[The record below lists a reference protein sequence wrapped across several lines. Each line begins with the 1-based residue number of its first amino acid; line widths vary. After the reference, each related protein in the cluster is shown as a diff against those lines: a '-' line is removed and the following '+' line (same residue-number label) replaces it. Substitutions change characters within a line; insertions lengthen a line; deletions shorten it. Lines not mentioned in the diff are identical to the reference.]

1 MTSILLRV
9 SLILLCLGVAFLI
22 AAAVIFV
29 KLKIWVVIA
38 DLSGKTA
45 QQSIERLRSQ
55 SGQAAPR
62 QRHFSYVANSG
73 AIWRGKGTGRLSKKE
88 TEPLGRKSEQT
99 LPLNQMG
106 ADPDGTMPLDQAEL
120 DGTMPLDQAGL
131 DGTMPLDQAD
141 PDGTMP
147 LDQAGPDGTMPLD
160 QAELDGTMPLDQAG
174 LDGTMPL
181 DQAGPDGTMP
191 LDQAGPDGTMPL
203 DQETGILDDAAFAA
217 AASDPGATVVM
228 APEPE
233 PECPIPHGDFVL
245 LEQTV
250 LIHTQEVIPQQ
261 SEFHI

>member
-45 QQSIERLRSQ
+45 QQSIARLRSQ

-99 LPLNQMG
+99 LPLNQTET
-106 ADPDGTMPLDQAEL
+106 DP
-120 DGTMPLDQAGL
+120 

-147 LDQAGPDGTMPLD
+147 LDQAGL
-160 QAELDGTMPLDQAG
+160 
-174 LDGTMPL
+174 
-181 DQAGPDGTMP
+181 
-191 LDQAGPDGTMPL
+191 DGTMPL

>member
-22 AAAVIFV
+22 TAAVIFV
-29 KLKIWVVIA
+29 KLKIWTVIA

-88 TEPLGRKSEQT
+88 TEPLGRRTEQT

-106 ADPDGTMPLDQAEL
+106 
-120 DGTMPLDQAGL
+120 
-131 DGTMPLDQAD
+131 AD

-160 QAELDGTMPLDQAG
+160 QAELDGTMPLDQ
-174 LDGTMPL
+174 
-181 DQAGPDGTMP
+181 
-191 LDQAGPDGTMPL
+191 
-203 DQETGILDDAAFAA
+203 ETGIRDDAAFAA

>member
-9 SLILLCLGVAFLI
+9 SLILLCLGIAFLI

-45 QQSIERLRSQ
+45 QQSIARLRSQ
-55 SGQAAPR
+55 SGQATPR

-106 ADPDGTMPLDQAEL
+106 ADPDGTMPLDQ
-120 DGTMPLDQAGL
+120 G
-131 DGTMPLDQAD
+131 D

-147 LDQAGPDGTMPLD
+147 LDQAGL
-160 QAELDGTMPLDQAG
+160 
-174 LDGTMPL
+174 
-181 DQAGPDGTMP
+181 
-191 LDQAGPDGTMPL
+191 DGTMPL

>member
-1 MTSILLRV
+1 MTSTLQTI
-9 SLILLCLGVAFLI
+9 SLVTLCLGVAFLI

-55 SGQAAPR
+55 AGQPAPR

-88 TEPLGRKSEQT
+88 TEPLGRRTEQT
-99 LPLNQMG
+99 LPLNKMG
-106 ADPDGTMPLDQAEL
+106 ADPDGTMPLN
-120 DGTMPLDQAGL
+120 
-131 DGTMPLDQAD
+131 QAD

-147 LDQAGPDGTMPLD
+147 LDQADL
-160 QAELDGTMPLDQAG
+160 
-174 LDGTMPL
+174 
-181 DQAGPDGTMP
+181 
-191 LDQAGPDGTMPL
+191 DGTMPL

-261 SEFHI
+261 SEFHA

>member
-1 MTSILLRV
+1 MTFILLRV

-88 TEPLGRKSEQT
+88 TEPLGRRTEQT

-106 ADPDGTMPLDQAEL
+106 ADPDGTMPLDQA
-120 DGTMPLDQAGL
+120 
-131 DGTMPLDQAD
+131 D

-147 LDQAGPDGTMPLD
+147 LDQAG
-160 QAELDGTMPLDQAG
+160 LDGTMPLDQAG

-191 LDQAGPDGTMPL
+191 LDQAGLDGTMPL

>member
-1 MTSILLRV
+1 MTFILLRV

-131 DGTMPLDQAD
+131 DGTMPLDQA
-141 PDGTMP
+141 G
-147 LDQAGPDGTMPLD
+147 
-160 QAELDGTMPLDQAG
+160 LDGTMPLDQAG
-174 LDGTMPL
+174 L
-181 DQAGPDGTMP
+181 
-191 LDQAGPDGTMPL
+191 DGTMPL

>member
-1 MTSILLRV
+1 MTFILLRV

-88 TEPLGRKSEQT
+88 TEPLGRRTEQT

-106 ADPDGTMPLDQAEL
+106 
-120 DGTMPLDQAGL
+120 
-131 DGTMPLDQAD
+131 AD

-160 QAELDGTMPLDQAG
+160 QAGPDGTMPLDQADPDGTMPLDQAG

-181 DQAGPDGTMP
+181 DQAG
-191 LDQAGPDGTMPL
+191 LDGTMPL

>member
-1 MTSILLRV
+1 MTSTLQTI
-9 SLILLCLGVAFLI
+9 SLVTLCLGVAFLI

-55 SGQAAPR
+55 AGQLAPR

-88 TEPLGRKSEQT
+88 TEPLGRRTEQT

-106 ADPDGTMPLDQAEL
+106 ADPDGTMPLDQA
-120 DGTMPLDQAGL
+120 DL

-147 LDQAGPDGTMPLD
+147 LDQADL
-160 QAELDGTMPLDQAG
+160 
-174 LDGTMPL
+174 
-181 DQAGPDGTMP
+181 
-191 LDQAGPDGTMPL
+191 DGTMPL

>member
-88 TEPLGRKSEQT
+88 TEPLGRRTEQT

-106 ADPDGTMPLDQAEL
+106 
-120 DGTMPLDQAGL
+120 
-131 DGTMPLDQAD
+131 AD

-174 LDGTMPL
+174 
-181 DQAGPDGTMP
+181 PDGTMP
-191 LDQAGPDGTMPL
+191 LDQAGLDGTMPL

>member
-45 QQSIERLRSQ
+45 QQSIARLRSQ
-55 SGQAAPR
+55 SGQATPR

-99 LPLNQMG
+99 LPLNQTET
-106 ADPDGTMPLDQAEL
+106 DP

-141 PDGTMP
+141 
-147 LDQAGPDGTMPLD
+147 
-160 QAELDGTMPLDQAG
+160 
-174 LDGTMPL
+174 
-181 DQAGPDGTMP
+181 
-191 LDQAGPDGTMPL
+191 PDGTMPL

>member
-1 MTSILLRV
+1 MTFILLRV

-45 QQSIERLRSQ
+45 QQSIARLRSQ

-88 TEPLGRKSEQT
+88 TEPLGRRTEQT

-106 ADPDGTMPLDQAEL
+106 AD
-120 DGTMPLDQAGL
+120 
-131 DGTMPLDQAD
+131 
-141 PDGTMP
+141 
-147 LDQAGPDGTMPLD
+147 
-160 QAELDGTMPLDQAG
+160 
-174 LDGTMPL
+174 
-181 DQAGPDGTMP
+181 
-191 LDQAGPDGTMPL
+191 PDGTMPL

>member
-45 QQSIERLRSQ
+45 QQSIARLRSQ
-55 SGQAAPR
+55 SGQATPR

-106 ADPDGTMPLDQAEL
+106 ADPDGTMPLDQA
-120 DGTMPLDQAGL
+120 
-131 DGTMPLDQAD
+131 D

-147 LDQAGPDGTMPLD
+147 LDQAGL
-160 QAELDGTMPLDQAG
+160 
-174 LDGTMPL
+174 
-181 DQAGPDGTMP
+181 DGTMP

-250 LIHTQEVIPQQ
+250 LIHTREVIPQQ

>member
-1 MTSILLRV
+1 MTSTLQTI
-9 SLILLCLGVAFLI
+9 SLVTLCLGVAFLI

-45 QQSIERLRSQ
+45 QQSIERLRTQ
-55 SGQAAPR
+55 AGQPAPR

-88 TEPLGRKSEQT
+88 TEPLGRRTEQT

-106 ADPDGTMPLDQAEL
+106 ADPDGTMPLDQA
-120 DGTMPLDQAGL
+120 DP

-147 LDQAGPDGTMPLD
+147 LDQ
-160 QAELDGTMPLDQAG
+160 
-174 LDGTMPL
+174 
-181 DQAGPDGTMP
+181 
-191 LDQAGPDGTMPL
+191 
-203 DQETGILDDAAFAA
+203 ETGIPDDAAAAA

>member
-1 MTSILLRV
+1 MTSTLQTI
-9 SLILLCLGVAFLI
+9 SLVTLCLGVAFLI

-29 KLKIWVVIA
+29 KLKIWIVIA

-88 TEPLGRKSEQT
+88 TEPLGRRTEQT

-106 ADPDGTMPLDQAEL
+106 ADPDGTMPLN
-120 DGTMPLDQAGL
+120 
-131 DGTMPLDQAD
+131 
-141 PDGTMP
+141 
-147 LDQAGPDGTMPLD
+147 
-160 QAELDGTMPLDQAG
+160 
-174 LDGTMPL
+174 
-181 DQAGPDGTMP
+181 
-191 LDQAGPDGTMPL
+191 
-203 DQETGILDDAAFAA
+203 QETGILDDAAFAA

>member
-9 SLILLCLGVAFLI
+9 SLILLCLGIAFLI

-45 QQSIERLRSQ
+45 QQSIARLRSQ
-55 SGQAAPR
+55 SGQATPR

-88 TEPLGRKSEQT
+88 TEPLGHRTDQT
-99 LPLNQMG
+99 LPLNQTET
-106 ADPDGTMPLDQAEL
+106 DPDGTML
-120 DGTMPLDQAGL
+120 
-131 DGTMPLDQAD
+131 LDQAD

-147 LDQAGPDGTMPLD
+147 LDQADPDSTMPLD
-160 QAELDGTMPLDQAG
+160 QLNT
-174 LDGTMPL
+174 
-181 DQAGPDGTMP
+181 
-191 LDQAGPDGTMPL
+191 DGTMPL

>member
-1 MTSILLRV
+1 MTFILLRV

-45 QQSIERLRSQ
+45 QQSIARLRSQ

-88 TEPLGRKSEQT
+88 TEPLGRRTEQT

-106 ADPDGTMPLDQAEL
+106 
-120 DGTMPLDQAGL
+120 
-131 DGTMPLDQAD
+131 AD

-160 QAELDGTMPLDQAG
+160 QAEL
-174 LDGTMPL
+174 
-181 DQAGPDGTMP
+181 
-191 LDQAGPDGTMPL
+191 DGTMPL

>member
-1 MTSILLRV
+1 MTSTLQTI
-9 SLILLCLGVAFLI
+9 SLVTLCLGVAFLI
-22 AAAVIFV
+22 AAAVVFV

-45 QQSIERLRSQ
+45 QQSIERLRTQAGQ
-55 SGQAAPR
+55 SAPR
-62 QRHFSYVANSG
+62 QRHLSYVANSG
-73 AIWRGKGTGRLSKKE
+73 AMWRGKGTGRLSKKE
-88 TEPLGRKSEQT
+88 TEALGRRTEQT

-106 ADPDGTMPLDQAEL
+106 AD
-120 DGTMPLDQAGL
+120 
-131 DGTMPLDQAD
+131 
-141 PDGTMP
+141 
-147 LDQAGPDGTMPLD
+147 
-160 QAELDGTMPLDQAG
+160 
-174 LDGTMPL
+174 
-181 DQAGPDGTMP
+181 
-191 LDQAGPDGTMPL
+191 PDGTMPL

-261 SEFHI
+261 SEFHA

>member
-88 TEPLGRKSEQT
+88 TEPLGRRTEQT

-106 ADPDGTMPLDQAEL
+106 
-120 DGTMPLDQAGL
+120 
-131 DGTMPLDQAD
+131 AD

-160 QAELDGTMPLDQAG
+160 QAEL
-174 LDGTMPL
+174 
-181 DQAGPDGTMP
+181 
-191 LDQAGPDGTMPL
+191 DGTMPL

-233 PECPIPHGDFVL
+233 TECPIPHGDFVL

>member
-1 MTSILLRV
+1 MTSTLQTI
-9 SLILLCLGVAFLI
+9 SLVTLCLGVAFLI

-55 SGQAAPR
+55 AGQPAPR

-73 AIWRGKGTGRLSKKE
+73 AVWGKGTGRLSKKE
-88 TEPLGRKSEQT
+88 TEPLGRRTEQT

-106 ADPDGTMPLDQAEL
+106 ADPDGTMPLDQA
-120 DGTMPLDQAGL
+120 
-131 DGTMPLDQAD
+131 D

-147 LDQAGPDGTMPLD
+147 LDQAD
-160 QAELDGTMPLDQAG
+160 
-174 LDGTMPL
+174 
-181 DQAGPDGTMP
+181 
-191 LDQAGPDGTMPL
+191 PDGTMPL

>member
-1 MTSILLRV
+1 MTSTLQTI
-9 SLILLCLGVAFLI
+9 SLVTLCLGVAFLI

-55 SGQAAPR
+55 AGQPAPR

-88 TEPLGRKSEQT
+88 TEPLGRRTEQT

-106 ADPDGTMPLDQAEL
+106 ADPDGTMPLDQA
-120 DGTMPLDQAGL
+120 
-131 DGTMPLDQAD
+131 D

-147 LDQAGPDGTMPLD
+147 LDQADL
-160 QAELDGTMPLDQAG
+160 
-174 LDGTMPL
+174 
-181 DQAGPDGTMP
+181 
-191 LDQAGPDGTMPL
+191 DGTMPL

>member
-1 MTSILLRV
+1 MTSTLQTI
-9 SLILLCLGVAFLI
+9 SLVTLCLGVACLI

-45 QQSIERLRSQ
+45 QQSIERLRTQ
-55 SGQAAPR
+55 AGQPAPR

-88 TEPLGRKSEQT
+88 TEPLGRRTEQT

-106 ADPDGTMPLDQAEL
+106 ADPDGTMPLDQ
-120 DGTMPLDQAGL
+120 
-131 DGTMPLDQAD
+131 
-141 PDGTMP
+141 
-147 LDQAGPDGTMPLD
+147 
-160 QAELDGTMPLDQAG
+160 
-174 LDGTMPL
+174 
-181 DQAGPDGTMP
+181 
-191 LDQAGPDGTMPL
+191 
-203 DQETGILDDAAFAA
+203 ETGIPDDAAAAA

>member
-1 MTSILLRV
+1 MTFILLRV

-88 TEPLGRKSEQT
+88 TEPLGRRTEQT

-106 ADPDGTMPLDQAEL
+106 ADPDGTMPLDQADPDGTMPLDQAEL
-120 DGTMPLDQAGL
+120 DGTMPLDQAG
-131 DGTMPLDQAD
+131 

-147 LDQAGPDGTMPLD
+147 LDQAGL
-160 QAELDGTMPLDQAG
+160 
-174 LDGTMPL
+174 
-181 DQAGPDGTMP
+181 
-191 LDQAGPDGTMPL
+191 DGTMPL

-261 SEFHI
+261 SEFRI

>member
-1 MTSILLRV
+1 MTSTLQTI
-9 SLILLCLGVAFLI
+9 SLVTLCLGVAFLI

-55 SGQAAPR
+55 AGQPAPR

-73 AIWRGKGTGRLSKKE
+73 AVWRGKGTGRLSKKE
-88 TEPLGRKSEQT
+88 TEPLGRRTEQT

-106 ADPDGTMPLDQAEL
+106 ADPDGTMPLDQA
-120 DGTMPLDQAGL
+120 
-131 DGTMPLDQAD
+131 D

-147 LDQAGPDGTMPLD
+147 LDQAD
-160 QAELDGTMPLDQAG
+160 
-174 LDGTMPL
+174 
-181 DQAGPDGTMP
+181 
-191 LDQAGPDGTMPL
+191 PDGTMPL

>member
-9 SLILLCLGVAFLI
+9 SLILLCLGIAFLI

-45 QQSIERLRSQ
+45 QQSIARLRSQ

-99 LPLNQMG
+99 LPLNQTET
-106 ADPDGTMPLDQAEL
+106 DP
-120 DGTMPLDQAGL
+120 

-147 LDQAGPDGTMPLD
+147 LDQAG
-160 QAELDGTMPLDQAG
+160 LDGTMPLDQMG

-181 DQAGPDGTMP
+181 DQAN
-191 LDQAGPDGTMPL
+191 LDGTMPL

>member
-9 SLILLCLGVAFLI
+9 SLILLCLGIAFLI

-45 QQSIERLRSQ
+45 QQSIARLRSQ
-55 SGQAAPR
+55 SGQATPR

-106 ADPDGTMPLDQAEL
+106 ADPDGTMPLDQA
-120 DGTMPLDQAGL
+120 DL

-147 LDQAGPDGTMPLD
+147 LDQADP
-160 QAELDGTMPLDQAG
+160 DGTMPLDQAG

-181 DQAGPDGTMP
+181 DQ
-191 LDQAGPDGTMPL
+191 
-203 DQETGILDDAAFAA
+203 ETGIPDDAAAAA

-233 PECPIPHGDFVL
+233 PECPMPHGDFVL

>member
-1 MTSILLRV
+1 MTSTLQTI
-9 SLILLCLGVAFLI
+9 SLVTLCLGVAFLI

-55 SGQAAPR
+55 AGQPAPR

-88 TEPLGRKSEQT
+88 TEPLGRRTEQT

-106 ADPDGTMPLDQAEL
+106 ADPDGTMPLDQA
-120 DGTMPLDQAGL
+120 DP

-147 LDQAGPDGTMPLD
+147 LDQAD
-160 QAELDGTMPLDQAG
+160 
-174 LDGTMPL
+174 
-181 DQAGPDGTMP
+181 
-191 LDQAGPDGTMPL
+191 PDGTMPL

>member
-1 MTSILLRV
+1 MTSTLQTI
-9 SLILLCLGVAFLI
+9 SLVTLCLGVAFLI

-55 SGQAAPR
+55 AGQPAPR

-88 TEPLGRKSEQT
+88 TEPLGRRTEQT

-106 ADPDGTMPLDQAEL
+106 AD
-120 DGTMPLDQAGL
+120 
-131 DGTMPLDQAD
+131 
-141 PDGTMP
+141 
-147 LDQAGPDGTMPLD
+147 
-160 QAELDGTMPLDQAG
+160 
-174 LDGTMPL
+174 
-181 DQAGPDGTMP
+181 
-191 LDQAGPDGTMPL
+191 PDGTMPL

-261 SEFHI
+261 SEFHA